1 MAAAEALRPLQ
12 LHERIQTLD
21 VIRGFALLGIFLMN
35 VEWFNRPIADL
46 GAGVPAGLAGPD
58 LVVAWLI
65 HTFVASKFWPMFSLL
80 FGMGFAVMLQRARAS
95 GSAFVATYARRTA
108 ALAAFGLLHGV
119 LLWPGDILFAYAV
132 TAAALLLTLFGTPKH
147 WLALLLPFA
156 VLAAIPATSSA
167 GVAIVVLLFAAL
179 VAPYLRDERSFRGWP
194 RIALVVLA
202 MALLMLVGGAVTL
215 AKVGADKGASL
226 VVGALLLVVV
236 AWLAGRHRGPPA
248 QRALRAGVAIFLL
261 PTLMMLAGGFYM
273 MFGPP
278 AQEGARAGAE
288 RPVAATPATAGKQPR
303 AAAPS

>member
-179 VAPYLRDERSFRGWP
+179 VALYLRDERSFRGWP

-215 AKVGADKGASL
+215 AKVGADKGAPL

-278 AQEGARAGAE
+278 AQEGALAVR
-288 RPVAATPATAGKQPR
+288 RV
-303 AAAPS
+303 